1 MDEDSMISSFLESLV
16 DDKDEKMIIRLVSQ
30 DLEPEK
36 ILEALLS
43 KRGGEKR
50 A

>member
-1 MDEDSMISSFLESLV
+1 MEDASMISSFLESLV

-36 ILEALLS
+36 ILESLLS
-43 KRGGEKR
+43 KRGGEEH